1 MGAFCS
7 TCRAETRRAADQF
20 PDRTDRDDN
29 RLQYAS
35 SRFAPSWWFAVIAA
49 ATILPGCVANPHP
62 RARPAAL
69 AGELSSSI
77 LLHGK
82 ALELH
87 LSVPQQNAGGG
98 VLVLYASGDGGWF
111 GAAVDMFR
119 VIGGAG
125 YYAVGF
131 SARSFLKLD
140 RPGGTALNTAQLAEE
155 YEEILAHARRAM
167 QLDAKTP
174 AILTGW
180 SRGAAFAILAGSE
193 PVARADLRG
202 IIAIGLSEG
211 EDLQVNGPADET
223 DQGSPTRE
231 HRPWPFEPYDRIAG
245 LGALPCAVIQAS
257 RDNYLP
263 ASVARELFGPETP
276 VRRFYTVQA
285 RNHRFSGGKPAFA
298 NALLDAI
305 QWISPQGQAVSPEST
320 LLGTGGR

>member
-1 MGAFCS
+1 VERRRCS
-7 TCRAETRRAADQF
+7 F
-20 PDRTDRDDN
+20 V
-29 RLQYAS
+29 
-35 SRFAPSWWFAVIAA
+35 VIAA
-49 ATILPGCVANPHP
+49 ATVLSGCVANPHP
-62 RARPAAL
+62 RARPAL

-82 ALELH
+82 PLELH
-87 LSVPQQNAGGG
+87 LSVPRQTAGGG

-155 YEEILAHARRAM
+155 YEEILAHARSAM

-211 EDLQVNGPADET
+211 EDLQVNGPEDET
-223 DQGSPTRE
+223 DQGSPARE
-231 HRPWPFEPYDRIAG
+231 HRPWPFKPYGRIAG

-257 RDNYLP
+257 QDNYLP
-263 ASVARELFGPETP
+263 ASVARELFGPDTP

-285 RNHRFSGGKPAFA
+285 RNHRFSGGKTAFA

-305 QWISPQGQAVSPEST
+305 QWISPPGQAVSPEST
-320 LLGTGGR
+320 HFFEPVGREAMRW